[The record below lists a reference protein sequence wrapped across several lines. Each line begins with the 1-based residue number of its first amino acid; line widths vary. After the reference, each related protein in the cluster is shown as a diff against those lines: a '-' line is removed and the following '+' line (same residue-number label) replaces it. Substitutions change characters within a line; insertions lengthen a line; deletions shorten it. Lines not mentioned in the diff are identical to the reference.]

1 MNDKPAVLG
10 GQPVF
15 AAKIPIVRPMLPDC
29 DDAFAEGVHGILGS
43 GMLTTGQHLRHLEK
57 VAAEHLGVRH
67 ALAVSSCTTGLMLT
81 YRGLGLTGD
90 VVVPSFTF
98 MATVSALVWA
108 GLTPV
113 FADVDVHTTNLHP
126 AAVEAA
132 VTLRT
137 SAIVAVH
144 NFGNP

>member
-1 MNDKPAVLG
+1 MNDKPAILG

-15 AAKIPIVRPMLPDC
+15 TAKIPIVRPMLPDF

-57 VAAEHLGVRH
+57 AAAEHLGVRH

-98 MATVSALVWA
+98 MATVSAM
-108 GLTPV
+108 
-113 FADVDVHTTNLHP
+113 NQ
-126 AAVEAA
+126 
-132 VTLRT
+132 
-137 SAIVAVH
+137 
-144 NFGNP
+144 